1 MLTRLLLRK
10 ETCLWRSKKWRTV
23 QNVRICREIPC
34 FDCFRMCSL
43 RNQYHL
49 SMLPFVCI
57 WLVIRDLIHAFAAG
71 DISLATGSAHYAWM
85 AVVFAAASIL
95 IYFIALNCTHLAA
108 FRTATNMRKSAI
120 HHIVTLP
127 LGYFSQNA
135 SGRLRN
141 IIDDNAGLTE
151 GFLAHQLPDLTG
163 AAVMPVAVIIL
174 IFLFDWRLG
183 ICCLIP
189 MGISVIFLK
198 QMMGGDNAQFM
209 GKYMTALETMNKE
222 AVEYIR
228 GIPVVKVF
236 QQTIYSFKNF
246 HAAIEEYEKFASG
259 YALKC
264 RIPLTGF
271 TVTLNGT
278 FVLLIPVAMFILSG
292 VSGQAAYENVVLDFL
307 FYSLFTPVCATMM
320 NRIMFASEQLMAAK
334 SAVSRVDEIL
344 QEKPLKEP
352 EHPLI
357 PADAS
362 IVFSDVSFAY
372 PGAKEKALDHISFE
386 VPAGKTVALVG
397 ASGSG
402 KSTAASLIPR
412 FYDVQS
418 GSVTIGGVDVRNI
431 EKQEL
436 MKRVAFVFQNTCLF
450 KDTLLNNIKAARPD
464 ATREEVLKA
473 ADEAQCKDIIDR
485 LPDGLD
491 TLVGTGGTYLS
502 GGENQ
507 RIALARAILKD
518 APIIVLDE
526 ATAFA
531 DAENEHQIQLAFER
545 LTQNKTVMMI
555 AHRLSTIQ
563 DADLILV
570 FKEGQI
576 AERGTHEELVALMVF
591 ILLCGRITRPRLP
604 GRSER
609 RMSSMIKALK
619 KKYALS
625 DQGAKDLLKGIVY
638 SVLAN
643 ISLMFPVILLA
654 IVLNQLL
661 APVLG
666 ASAPEISAAVYTVI
680 GIVILAVVFI
690 FHYCQYTATYL
701 GTYDESA
708 RRRIGL
714 AEKLRTLPLTFF
726 HQRDL
731 ADLTS
736 TIMGDCANFEHAF
749 SHTVPQ
755 FFGAVIST
763 GIVCIGLL
771 IFNWQMGLALLWVAP
786 ISFAIVILSRKWQ
799 EKLSKK
805 HMNARLELAEGIQ
818 ECLETVQD
826 IKACNQEE
834 DYLRKLDA
842 KMDAAEKAQISS
854 EMTTASLLTTGQMF
868 LRLGLATVIVVG
880 NSLVVSGDT
889 SLFTYILF
897 LIAASRLYDPLSGAM
912 SNMAELFSVQLQVNR
927 LKEIEEYPEETG
939 EKNIHTN
946 GYDITFDHVQF
957 SYEKGKPVLRDVSF
971 TAKQGQVT
979 ALVGPSGGG
988 KSTVAKLAA
997 KFYPLDGGRI
1007 LLGGTDIAPLN
1018 STMLMKNFSIVFQD
1032 VVLFNN
1038 TIMENIRVGKKD
1050 ATDEEVI
1057 AAAKA
1062 AQCDE
1067 FISKLSDGYQ
1077 TVIGENGSTL
1087 SGGECQRLSIARALL
1102 KDAPVILL
1110 DEATASL
1117 DVDNETE
1124 IQNAISRLVKGK
1136 TVLIIAHRMRTVEA
1150 ADNIVVLSDGIV
1162 VENGTHEEL
1171 MKENGLYHRLVD
1183 LQTASANWKLS
1194 V

>member
-1 MLTRLLLRK
+1 MEWQEQLNDFMIIGGLAISNPPIVAKGALLMEKQKSGELSRMFSYAGNFHILTILGCILSGIS
-10 ETCLWRSKKWRTV
+10 T
-23 QNVRICREIPC
+23 I
-34 FDCFRMCSL
+34 
-43 RNQYHL
+43 L

-57 WLVIRDLIHAFAAG
+57 WLVIRDLIQAFAAG
-71 DISLATGSAHYAWM
+71 DISLATESTHYAWM
-85 AVVFAAASIL
+85 AVAFAVASIL

-135 SGRLRN
+135 SGRLRK

-163 AAVMPVAVIIL
+163 AAVMPFAVIVL

-209 GKYMTALETMNKE
+209 SKYMTALETMNKE

-292 VSGQAAYENVVLDFL
+292 ISGQAAYENIMLDFL

-352 EHPLI
+352 EHPMI
-357 PADAS
+357 PTDAS

-418 GSVTIGGVDVRNI
+418 GSVTVGGVDVRNI
-431 EKQEL
+431 EKREL
-436 MKRVAFVFQNTCLF
+436 MKRVAFVFQNTHLF

-473 ADEAQCKDIIDR
+473 TDEAQCKDIINR

-491 TLVGTGGTYLS
+491 TLVGSGGTYLS

-545 LTQNKTVMMI
+545 LTQNKTVLMI

-576 AERGTHEELVALMVF
+576 AERGTHEELVALNG
-591 ILLCGRITRPRLP
+591 IY
-604 GRSER
+604 
-609 RMSSMIKALK
+609 SSMW
-619 KKYALS
+619 
-625 DQGAKDLLKGIVY
+625 KDY
-638 SVLAN
+638 
-643 ISLMFPVILLA
+643 
-654 IVLNQLL
+654 Q
-661 APVLG
+661 
-666 ASAPEISAAVYTVI
+666 
-680 GIVILAVVFI
+680 
-690 FHYCQYTATYL
+690 
-701 GTYDESA
+701 
-708 RRRIGL
+708 
-714 AEKLRTLPLTFF
+714 
-726 HQRDL
+726 
-731 ADLTS
+731 TS
-736 TIMGDCANFEHAF
+736 
-749 SHTVPQ
+749 
-755 FFGAVIST
+755 
-763 GIVCIGLL
+763 
-771 IFNWQMGLALLWVAP
+771 
-786 ISFAIVILSRKWQ
+786 
-799 EKLSKK
+799 
-805 HMNARLELAEGIQ
+805 
-818 ECLETVQD
+818 
-826 IKACNQEE
+826 
-834 DYLRKLDA
+834 
-842 KMDAAEKAQISS
+842 
-854 EMTTASLLTTGQMF
+854 
-868 LRLGLATVIVVG
+868 
-880 NSLVVSGDT
+880 
-889 SLFTYILF
+889 
-897 LIAASRLYDPLSGAM
+897 IAW
-912 SNMAELFSVQLQVNR
+912 
-927 LKEIEEYPEETG
+927 K
-939 EKNIHTN
+939 
-946 GYDITFDHVQF
+946 
-957 SYEKGKPVLRDVSF
+957 
-971 TAKQGQVT
+971 
-979 ALVGPSGGG
+979 
-988 KSTVAKLAA
+988 
-997 KFYPLDGGRI
+997 
-1007 LLGGTDIAPLN
+1007 
-1018 STMLMKNFSIVFQD
+1018 
-1032 VVLFNN
+1032 
-1038 TIMENIRVGKKD
+1038 VGKE
-1050 ATDEEVI
+1050 DE
-1057 AAAKA
+1057 
-1062 AQCDE
+1062 QHD
-1067 FISKLSDGYQ
+1067 
-1077 TVIGENGSTL
+1077 
-1087 SGGECQRLSIARALL
+1087 
-1102 KDAPVILL
+1102 
-1110 DEATASL
+1110 
-1117 DVDNETE
+1117 
-1124 IQNAISRLVKGK
+1124 
-1136 TVLIIAHRMRTVEA
+1136 
-1150 ADNIVVLSDGIV
+1150 
-1162 VENGTHEEL
+1162 
-1171 MKENGLYHRLVD
+1171 
-1183 LQTASANWKLS
+1183 
-1194 V
+1194 

>member
-1 MLTRLLLRK
+1 MEWQEQLNDFMIIGGLAISNPPIVAKGALLMEKQKSGELSRMFSYAGNFHILTILGCILSGIS
-10 ETCLWRSKKWRTV
+10 T
-23 QNVRICREIPC
+23 I
-34 FDCFRMCSL
+34 
-43 RNQYHL
+43 L

-57 WLVIRDLIHAFAAG
+57 WLVIRDLIQAFAAG
-71 DISLATGSAHYAWM
+71 DISLATESTHYAWM
-85 AVVFAAASIL
+85 AVAFAVASIL

-135 SGRLRN
+135 SGRLRK

-163 AAVMPVAVIIL
+163 AAVMPFAVIVL

-209 GKYMTALETMNKE
+209 SKYMTALETMNKE

-292 VSGQAAYENVVLDFL
+292 ISGQAAYENIMLDFL

-352 EHPLI
+352 EHPMI
-357 PADAS
+357 PTDAS

-418 GSVTIGGVDVRNI
+418 GSVTVGGVDVRNI
-431 EKQEL
+431 EKREL
-436 MKRVAFVFQNTCLF
+436 MKRVAFVFQNTHLF

-473 ADEAQCKDIIDR
+473 TDEAQCKDIINR

-491 TLVGTGGTYLS
+491 TLVGSGGTYLS

-545 LTQNKTVMMI
+545 LTQNKTVLMI

-570 FKEGQI
+570 FKDGQI
-576 AERGTHEELVALMVF
+576 AERGTHEELVALNG
-591 ILLCGRITRPRLP
+591 IY
-604 GRSER
+604 
-609 RMSSMIKALK
+609 SSMW
-619 KKYALS
+619 
-625 DQGAKDLLKGIVY
+625 KDY
-638 SVLAN
+638 
-643 ISLMFPVILLA
+643 
-654 IVLNQLL
+654 Q
-661 APVLG
+661 
-666 ASAPEISAAVYTVI
+666 
-680 GIVILAVVFI
+680 
-690 FHYCQYTATYL
+690 
-701 GTYDESA
+701 
-708 RRRIGL
+708 
-714 AEKLRTLPLTFF
+714 
-726 HQRDL
+726 
-731 ADLTS
+731 TS
-736 TIMGDCANFEHAF
+736 
-749 SHTVPQ
+749 
-755 FFGAVIST
+755 
-763 GIVCIGLL
+763 
-771 IFNWQMGLALLWVAP
+771 
-786 ISFAIVILSRKWQ
+786 
-799 EKLSKK
+799 
-805 HMNARLELAEGIQ
+805 
-818 ECLETVQD
+818 
-826 IKACNQEE
+826 
-834 DYLRKLDA
+834 
-842 KMDAAEKAQISS
+842 
-854 EMTTASLLTTGQMF
+854 
-868 LRLGLATVIVVG
+868 
-880 NSLVVSGDT
+880 
-889 SLFTYILF
+889 
-897 LIAASRLYDPLSGAM
+897 IAW
-912 SNMAELFSVQLQVNR
+912 
-927 LKEIEEYPEETG
+927 K
-939 EKNIHTN
+939 
-946 GYDITFDHVQF
+946 
-957 SYEKGKPVLRDVSF
+957 
-971 TAKQGQVT
+971 
-979 ALVGPSGGG
+979 
-988 KSTVAKLAA
+988 
-997 KFYPLDGGRI
+997 
-1007 LLGGTDIAPLN
+1007 
-1018 STMLMKNFSIVFQD
+1018 
-1032 VVLFNN
+1032 
-1038 TIMENIRVGKKD
+1038 VGKE
-1050 ATDEEVI
+1050 DE
-1057 AAAKA
+1057 
-1062 AQCDE
+1062 QHD
-1067 FISKLSDGYQ
+1067 
-1077 TVIGENGSTL
+1077 
-1087 SGGECQRLSIARALL
+1087 
-1102 KDAPVILL
+1102 
-1110 DEATASL
+1110 
-1117 DVDNETE
+1117 
-1124 IQNAISRLVKGK
+1124 
-1136 TVLIIAHRMRTVEA
+1136 
-1150 ADNIVVLSDGIV
+1150 
-1162 VENGTHEEL
+1162 
-1171 MKENGLYHRLVD
+1171 
-1183 LQTASANWKLS
+1183 
-1194 V
+1194 